1 MSVDAPQ
8 SAHPIS
14 RRTLARGAAW
24 SLPAVAAAAAVP
36 AQAASPK
43 LGLQGSVQIQR
54 SCRSSTTTM
63 TIDGRGSYPER
74 GLWVEGATSATKVA
88 DARLTLWFPT
98 SLGRL
103 GWRNL
108 GSSQWSISSAQ
119 QDPNRPGY
127 YAYTLTYTGFAVPFV
142 LSLVAPA
149 VARWAGVE
157 PATGFV
163 WCLLFGVLVCAAS
176 AVPVARA
183 AARGVPDPGTTPPR
197 T

>member
-43 LGLQGSVQIQR
+43 LGLQGWVHFQR
-54 SCRSSTTTM
+54 SCSRSTTTM
-63 TIDGRGSYPER
+63 TIDGRGSYPLK

-88 DARLTLWFPT
+88 DAQLTVWFPT

-103 GWRNL
+103 DWRNR
-108 GSSQWSISSAQ
+108 GSSQWFISSTRR
-119 QDPNRPGY
+119 DPNRPGY
-127 YAYTLTYTGFAVPFV
+127 YAYTLTYTGGWSFNAQGEYK
-142 LSLVAPA
+142 S
-149 VARWAGVE
+149 
-157 PATGFV
+157 ATEQPYFT
-163 WCLLFGVLVCAAS
+163 AS
-176 AVPVARA
+176 VSGCV
-183 AARGVPDPGTTPPR
+183 GTTPLYTRRDVTVDGETFVIERGPLPL
-197 T
+197 

>member
-43 LGLQGSVQIQR
+43 LGLQGWVQIQR
-54 SCRSSTTTM
+54 SCRGSTTTM
-63 TIDGRGSYPER
+63 TIDGRGSYPVR

-127 YAYTLTYTGFAVPFV
+127 YAYTLTYTGGWSFNAQGEYK
-142 LSLVAPA
+142 S
-149 VARWAGVE
+149 
-157 PATGFV
+157 ATEQPYFT
-163 WCLLFGVLVCAAS
+163 AS
-176 AVPVARA
+176 VSGCV
-183 AARGVPDPGTTPPR
+183 GTTPLYSRRDVTVDGETFVIERGPVSV
-197 T
+197 